1 MPFESK
7 AQQRFMF
14 AQHPKIAKRW
24 AAETKDI
31 KGLPERKNMQKEY
44 AEKELGKKRK

>member
-14 AQHPKIAKRW
+14 ARHPKIAKRW
-24 AAETKDI
+24 AAETGDFKD
-31 KGLPERKNMQKEY
+31 LPEHKSQKKFIERRKRRG
-44 AEKELGKKRK
+44 A